1 MKRNHLTLAEQET
14 IISWDNEL
22 DTASVYTYDQ
32 RIANKLKTLSER
44 YPEHFVLLEKGPQRC
59 VTYRVPKRCIS
70 IRPPYSD
77 MRRKKQAEDAKKN
90 GLPFD
95 KENDDNED
103 FQMG

>member
-1 MKRNHLTLAEQET
+1 MRKYRLTLAEQET

-22 DTASVYTYDQ
+22 DTANVYTYDQ
-32 RIANKLKTLSER
+32 RIANKLKTLASQ
-44 YPEHFVLLEKGPQRC
+44 YPEHFILLAKGDQRC
-59 VTYRVPKRCIS
+59 VTYQVPKRCIN

-77 MRRKKQAEDAKKN
+77 MRRKQQAEDAKVR

-95 KENDDNED
+95 KEKDDNED